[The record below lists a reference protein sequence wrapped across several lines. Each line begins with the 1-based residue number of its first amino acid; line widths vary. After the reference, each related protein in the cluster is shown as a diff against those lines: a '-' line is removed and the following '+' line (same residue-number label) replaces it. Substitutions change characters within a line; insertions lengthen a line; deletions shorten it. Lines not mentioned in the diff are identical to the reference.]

1 MNTEQQIL
9 QNQIETL
16 KEIGEVKQDI
26 GEIKGTLSRVIP
38 QINNLERN
46 QEKFVSKKSFHIWL
60 TVVPITLIMLISLIT
75 KLAGLW

>member
-1 MNTEQQIL
+1 MNVEQQIL

-38 QINNLERN
+38 QINNLEKN

-60 TVVPITLIMLISLIT
+60 AVVPIAAIMLVSLIT

>member
-1 MNTEQQIL
+1 MNIEQQIL
-9 QNQIETL
+9 QTQIETL
-16 KEIGEVKQDI
+16 KEIGKVKQDI

-46 QEKFVSKKSFHIWL
+46 QEKFVSKKSFHVWL
-60 TVVPITLIMLISLIT
+60 TAVPIATIMLVGLIT